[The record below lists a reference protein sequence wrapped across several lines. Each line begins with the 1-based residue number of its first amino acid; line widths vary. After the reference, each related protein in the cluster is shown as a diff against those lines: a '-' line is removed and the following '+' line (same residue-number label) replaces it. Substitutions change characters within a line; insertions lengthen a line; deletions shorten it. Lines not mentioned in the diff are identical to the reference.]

1 MLADPS
7 TRALYLFPTKALA
20 QDQLAELK
28 ELTALVNEAAAT
40 EISAFTYDGDTPQD
54 ARRAIRTRAHIVL
67 SNPDMVH
74 SGILPHHPKWA
85 RLFENLRFVVI
96 DELHAYRGVFG
107 SHLGNVLRRLRR
119 ICRHYGSDP
128 IFICSSATIANP
140 RELAERLTER
150 PFELVEESGAPRG
163 EKAFL
168 FVNPPV
174 VNKELGI
181 RRSYLSE
188 ARRVAGEFL
197 KRQLQL
203 IVFCQSRLSTE
214 ILTTY
219 LKDDFEGPPG
229 TPEQVRGYRGGYLPL
244 RRREIERGL
253 REGLVRAVVATNALE
268 LGIDIGALDT
278 VVMAGYPGTIAST
291 WQRAGRAGRRQG
303 RSAAVM
309 VASSAPIDQF
319 VVRNPSYFFD
329 ASPEHALINPD
340 NLHILLDHV
349 KCAAFEL
356 PFGADERFGLEEVQE
371 ILRLLAEEGFVH
383 LVDDAGAGQWNWTNE
398 SYPADA
404 VSLRSISSDNFV
416 IVDMTRGADIIGET
430 DFTSALSTLH
440 EKAIYL
446 VEGRAVPGGEAGLR
460 GPQGVRPLGRVRLL
474 HGRDHLFARHDPR
487 RVQQRGRD
495 RAARL
500 ARSVS
505 RVPLPAMPAF
515 ALKSHG
521 DVRVVSRVV
530 GFKKIKFY
538 TNENVGSGELDLPE
552 QQMHTTAYWLTLSR
566 VLMTSLPFSLED
578 RRDGVAGLAFAM
590 KQVAQLLLMCDRQD
604 LGLSIGAGD
613 EGAVTDAAHVPDDL
627 DEPRIFLYDS
637 YPGGIGF
644 SEPLFGMHDA
654 LLADTRRLIAGCPCD
669 HGCPTCVGPAG
680 ESGRAPRPFRSP
692 SSTGSSTACPHD
704 DEPREPAAGNPARA
718 SRRTVRR
725 VARGA
730 QGAQGAQPQST
741 RICDPLPRSRVSQAA
756 DVFDGDI
763 LQTSSGACLVVDRF
777 YPADHSTGS
786 CGSATCPDARW
797 RRRRS
802 SRSSAGSPSRS
813 RREPRALLF
822 VDLETTGLAG
832 GAGTYAFLVGCAY
845 FEPHGFRIR
854 QYFLPGYQHERP
866 LLDAVEGLVRA
877 SAGLVSYNGKS
888 FDVPVLETRYQ
899 FNRLA
904 PPFEGM
910 AHVDMLHVARRF
922 WRAAPAGPGAWP
934 DTDSCRLAALERIL
948 FGVRRVGDVGGT
960 TSRAATSTSCA
971 RGTPCRCCR
980 SSSTTGSTCC
990 RCRMMTARALH
1001 VLRLAPEGCTSAR
1014 ECLAAGR
1021 LLDRAGRGE
1030 LAMRCFEDAVERARH
1045 ERGGDAG
1052 LVGPRRSTRWR
1063 CACAER
1069 AATTTRR
1076 CAGTRWWTSANCHRP
1091 CGAKHSRRSPFTTS
1105 TGSGTSTKRAGSPR
1119 CRWPNVWGRREWRPA
1134 ATGWRG
1140 SMTELAGRAVGPG
1153 GIGHTT
1159 LSLLSALY

>member
-1 MLADPS
+1 MPAQLPGRNQPELLPAGFANPAEQVALVRKPTGAAREQALSLALERFGAARLTERADDPDGWVTALRTVPAAEARYAPWPELIDPRLRAALESRGVRQLYTHQAASLEFALSGRNVVVTTPTASGKTLCYNAPVLSTVLADPS

-128 IFICSSATIANP
+128 IFVCSSATIANP

-188 ARRVAGEFL
+188 ARRVASEFL

-383 LVDDAGAGQWNWTNE
+383 FVDDAGAGQWNWTSE

-416 IVDMTRGADIIGET
+416 VVDTTRGADIIGET

-446 VEGRAVPGGEAGLR
+446 VEGRLFQVEKLDFE
-460 GPQGVRPLGRVRLL
+460 GRKAYV
-474 HGRDHLFARHDPR
+474 
-487 RVQQRGRD
+487 
-495 RAARL
+495 
-500 ARSVS
+500 RSVECDYYTDAITYS
-505 RVPLPAMPAF
+505 RVTILDVFNSEAAIVPPASPDAPAESTLPAMPAF

-566 VLMTSLPFSLED
+566 MLMTSLSFSLED

-613 EGAVTDAAHVPDDL
+613 EGAVTDAGHVPDDL

-654 LLADTRRLIAGCPCD
+654 LLAETRRLIAGCPCD

-680 ESGRAPRPFRSP
+680 ESG
-692 SSTGSSTACPHD
+692 
-704 DEPREPAAGNPARA
+704 
-718 SRRTVRR
+718 
-725 VARGA
+725 
-730 QGAQGAQPQST
+730 
-741 RICDPLPRSRVSQAA
+741 
-756 DVFDGDI
+756 
-763 LQTSSGACLVVDRF
+763 
-777 YPADHSTGS
+777 
-786 CGSATCPDARW
+786 
-797 RRRRS
+797 
-802 SRSSAGSPSRS
+802 
-813 RREPRALLF
+813 
-822 VDLETTGLAG
+822 
-832 GAGTYAFLVGCAY
+832 
-845 FEPHGFRIR
+845 
-854 QYFLPGYQHERP
+854 
-866 LLDAVEGLVRA
+866 VRA
-877 SAGLVSYNGKS
+877 KAVS
-888 FDVPVLETRYQ
+888 
-899 FNRLA
+899 LA
-904 PPFEGM
+904 
-910 AHVDMLHVARRF
+910 
-922 WRAAPAGPGAWP
+922 
-934 DTDSCRLAALERIL
+934 IL
-948 FGVRRVGDVGGT
+948 N
-960 TSRAATSTSCA
+960 
-971 RGTPCRCCR
+971 
-980 SSSTTGSTCC
+980 
-990 RCRMMTARALH
+990 
-1001 VLRLAPEGCTSAR
+1001 
-1014 ECLAAGR
+1014 R
-1021 LLDRAGRGE
+1021 LLD
-1030 LAMRCFEDAVERARH
+1030 
-1045 ERGGDAG
+1045 
-1052 LVGPRRSTRWR
+1052 
-1063 CACAER
+1063 
-1069 AATTTRR
+1069 
-1076 CAGTRWWTSANCHRP
+1076 
-1091 CGAKHSRRSPFTTS
+1091 GA
-1105 TGSGTSTKRAGSPR
+1105 
-1119 CRWPNVWGRREWRPA
+1119 PA
-1134 ATGWRG
+1134 
-1140 SMTELAGRAVGPG
+1140 
-1153 GIGHTT
+1153 
-1159 LSLLSALY
+1159 